1 MFVYK
6 LTQYVYY
13 EKNEKILMNKIREL
27 NKKRAIHVH
36 GEEDS
41 ILARC
46 QFSQILFI
54 DSLWFKYKFQQVIFW
69 YWQTNSKV
77 YMEKQK
83 TQNSQHKTELEQSC
97 KTYATQL

>member
-54 DSLWFKYKFQQVIFW
+54 DSL
-69 YWQTNSKV
+69 
-77 YMEKQK
+77 
-83 TQNSQHKTELEQSC
+83 
-97 KTYATQL
+97 

>member
-1 MFVYK
+1 MQIEMFVYK

-54 DSLWFKYKFQQVIFW
+54 DSL
-69 YWQTNSKV
+69 
-77 YMEKQK
+77 
-83 TQNSQHKTELEQSC
+83 
-97 KTYATQL
+97 

>member
-27 NKKRAIHVH
+27 NKKRDIHVH

-54 DSLWFKYKFQQVIFW
+54 DSL
-69 YWQTNSKV
+69 
-77 YMEKQK
+77 
-83 TQNSQHKTELEQSC
+83 
-97 KTYATQL
+97 